1 MQTNQIPKSTIMNV
15 LKNHFAKDRYHWIFL
30 LVTGC
35 LLLSTSAVGQL
46 TLTVNSVGDSSDL
59 KVGDGSCQTGEL
71 VQINGKLEEE
81 CTLRA
86 ALEEAN
92 QTSGEVIIDFSAGI
106 QVDSEGLSMTIP
118 QSPLPIISNQVTIA
132 GETHPL
138 YQING
143 ELPGFTINGENAGDS
158 HGLLLQQGAEGS
170 IIRGIAI
177 GNFERSGL
185 MMEGGAGYLIF
196 DNLIGGWVGNPAGGF
211 TTYYAGNGGSGIGL
225 SNASAAETENNS
237 AVFNNLIMANG
248 GDGIEVDDG
257 TSNALIV
264 GNKIGLDPASPDS
277 ESHSVSPSSRNHGA
291 GINILENAGPGN
303 VIGVVFVSEP
313 NVIANNG
320 NGGIRI
326 SADAQLITGNH
337 IGVPADGLAHHD
349 NDLSDYGN
357 RDNGMVI
364 ESSDNVI
371 GGEGSQSNIVGNS
384 QFVGIRIGNGS
395 VANNIA
401 ANDNE
406 IRRNLI
412 GIMPTGEA
420 VGQSQGIRIDNGS
433 GNTIIGAEIAHNI
446 TGIEFR
452 TSSNDASENSILDN
466 TTGVWI
472 RAGSRLGPGNIVGR
486 SSTGVLV
493 NSRLEAGAAFIN
505 GSYIGTNSLG
515 DNLGNNVGIY
525 TTGSGV
531 ECSGTSCLY
540 IGENHVGYSSSYGI
554 WLGADTASIH
564 TFRNFIG
571 VHMNG
576 QPIPNDIGIMIGQSD
591 SAVTNGS
598 YTYFNDIAHNYS
610 DGVRVGAEDGT
621 GQALGHRIFLNRI
634 FSNDG
639 LGISLGPGGGT
650 VDVGGA
656 ATGPNR
662 LQNFPELDGNVTSFD
677 SSSHSLIYRFR
688 VQTETSNASYP
699 LAIQFYLSNVGEAQ
713 GRRPLGP
720 SVIYESDSAMNW
732 VIGELEIGTHIQVYG
747 DLVATARDA
756 DGNTSQFTPSGV
768 FLGEQ
773 VDAIFKDRFQSQS
786 GFTERR
792 TWHDKL
798 IGSLLTGS
806 ETPVR
811 PYSVTPHRN
820 RPTL

>member
-1 MQTNQIPKSTIMNV
+1 MGTTMTVRNIC
-15 LKNHFAKDRYHWIFL
+15 FAIKTHYQFL
-30 LVTGC
+30 LILTGC
-35 LLLSTSAVGQL
+35 LLLSTSAVAQL
-46 TLTVNSVGDSSDL
+46 TLTVNSLSDSPGA
-59 KVGDGSCQTGEL
+59 KVGDGFCETGVL
-71 VQINGKLEEE
+71 VDINGAMEEE

-86 ALEEAN
+86 ALQEAN
-92 QTSGEVIIDFSAGI
+92 QASEAVMINFSDGI
-106 QVDSEGLSMTIP
+106 HVDAEGLSMIVP
-118 QSPLPIISNQVTIA
+118 QSPLPAISNQVTIA
-132 GETHPL
+132 GESHPL
-138 YQING
+138 YPING
-143 ELPGFTINGENAGDS
+143 ELPGFTINGEDAGEA

-170 IIRGIAI
+170 IIRGISI
-177 GNFERSGL
+177 GNFERSGI
-185 MMEGGAGYLIF
+185 MMEGGAGYLIY
-196 DNLIGGWVGNPAGGF
+196 DNLIGGWVANPAGDF
-211 TTYYAGNGGSGIGL
+211 TTFYAGNGSSGIVL
-225 SNASAAETENNS
+225 SNASAAETEDVS
-237 AVFNNLIMANG
+237 TVFNNLVMANG
-248 GDGIEVDDG
+248 GDGIVIEDG

-264 GNKIGLDPASPDS
+264 ANRIGLDPKGPDS
-277 ESHSVSPSSRNHGA
+277 TSHSVSPESRNHGA
-291 GINILENAGPGN
+291 GINILEGAGPEN
-303 VIGVVFVSEP
+303 VIGVFFVSEP

-320 NGGIRI
+320 NGGIRV
-326 SADAQLITGNH
+326 SADAQFITGNH
-337 IGVPADGLAHHD
+337 IGVPADGLTHD
-349 NDLSDYGN
+349 DNELYDYGN
-357 RDNGMVI
+357 LDNGIVI

-433 GNTIIGAEIAHNI
+433 GNTVIGAEIAHNI

-452 TSSNDASENSILDN
+452 TSSNDASENTILDN

-472 RAGSRLGPGNIVGR
+472 RAGSRLGPGNVVGR

-493 NSRLEAGAAFIN
+493 NSRLDAGTAFIN
-505 GSYIGTNSLG
+505 GSYIGTNSFG

-554 WLGADTASIH
+554 WLGSDAASIH
-564 TFRNFIG
+564 TFSNFIG

-621 GQALGHRIFLNRI
+621 GQALGHRIFLNSI

-732 VIGELEIGTHIQVYG
+732 VIGELEIGAHIQVYG

-773 VDAIFKDRFQSQS
+773 VDAIFRDRFQSQS
-786 GFTERR
+786 GFAERG

-811 PYSVTPHRN
+811 LYSVTPYRY
-820 RPTL
+820 